1 MNTLHPM
8 RFFPTISQVQQSKHF
23 FFFFQNS
30 RKQITRSNRKDNRNS
45 INIYRYLFSRYKV
58 QNSSRKVIYTSH
70 GNFCGSYSRID
81 ERRRVIFGMLSN
93 TKTFSS
99 RIKWIISIHE
109 RINSSLFIRWSDSS
123 GYVWIERERERA
135 RLKKK
140 DEEERW
146 K

>member
-23 FFFFQNS
+23 FFFFFENS
-30 RKQITRSNRKDNRNS
+30 GKQITRSNRKDIIIRS
-45 INIYRYLFSRYKV
+45 IFIDIYFLVIS
-58 QNSSRKVIYTSH
+58 SSRKVIYTSR
-70 GNFCGSYSRID
+70 GNFCGSYSRTN

-109 RINSSLFIRWSDSS
+109 RINSSLFIRWSDFS
-123 GYVWIERERERA
+123 GYVWIERE
-135 RLKKK
+135 L
-140 DEEERW
+140 D
-146 K
+146 

>member
-23 FFFFQNS
+23 FFFQNS
-30 RKQITRSNRKDNRNS
+30 GKQITRSNRKDIIIRS
-45 INIYRYLFSRYKV
+45 IFIDIYFLVIS
-58 QNSSRKVIYTSH
+58 SSRKVIYTSR
-70 GNFCGSYSRID
+70 GNFCGSYSRTN
-81 ERRRVIFGMLSN
+81 ERRRVIFRMLSN

-123 GYVWIERERERA
+123 GYVWIERE
-135 RLKKK
+135 L
-140 DEEERW
+140 D
-146 K
+146 

>member
-58 QNSSRKVIYTSH
+58 QSSSRKVIYTSR
-70 GNFCGSYSRID
+70 GNFCGSYSRTD
-81 ERRRVIFGMLSN
+81 ERRRVIFGTLSN

-123 GYVWIERERERA
+123 GYVWIERES
-135 RLKKK
+135 
-140 DEEERW
+140 
-146 K
+146 